1 MLTKLQRTL
10 KFHLNNNITYYII
23 LLCGFICGGI
33 IAAVCVWKMS
43 EFDYKE
49 LSVYFNDF
57 FSGINKTGADSLEIF
72 RLSVMSNFKLYVFM
86 ILLSM
91 MIIGYP
97 LLPLISA
104 TFGYSVFFALFFV
117 FKAYTIKGVLFY
129 LCAMFPHHLISFPC
143 HSVALM
149 NSMQFSISIIKGKAE
164 IKNRL
169 FRYLV
174 KMLIFFLITVLSSLL
189 QGYIEPVLIRLISKL
204 FLM

>member
-10 KFHLNNNITYYII
+10 KFHLNNNFTYYII

-72 RLSVMSNFKLYVFM
+72 RMSVLSNFKLYIFI

-97 LLPLISA
+97 ILPLISA
-104 TFGYSVFFALFFV
+104 TLGYSVFFALFFV
-117 FKAYTIKGVLFY
+117 FKAYTVKGALFY

-143 HSVALM
+143 HGAALM
-149 NSMQFSISIIKGKAE
+149 NSMQFSISIIKGKTE
-164 IKNRL
+164 IKNRFL
-169 FRYLV
+169 GYLI
-174 KMLIFFLITVLSSLL
+174 KMLILFLITVLSSLL
-189 QGYIEPVLIRLISKL
+189 QGYIEPVLIRLISRL